1 MASTFWTL
9 ALLPAI
15 CAVQHQ
21 WLAPVLVLLFLLSL
35 PRWWRLQR
43 RCEEE
48 RRCLKVAEAQL
59 SRQQAQREKLAA
71 QLKVAGARVKKQG
84 AAIAKEIAYQ
94 SETQASP
101 AAAEQAAA
109 VQLRAEAEEL
119 QRLAE
124 VLLLCITWSMNSWR
138 DDDDGL
144 DIVTASQMAR
154 ADYHTAFA
162 EALAPGGAALVNRRS
177 SRRGVVPAF
186 AAGPVIDSEE
196 VLQQCAGAQLENV
209 VSSALEGLQNAVA
222 WWRS

>member
-1 MASTFWTL
+1 MAWQ
-9 ALLPAI
+9 LL
-15 CAVQHQ
+15 C
-21 WLAPVLVLLFLLSL
+21 LAPLLVLLFLVNL
-35 PRWWRLQR
+35 PRCRRLQR

-48 RRCLKVAEAQL
+48 RRSLKVAEAQL

-71 QLKVAGARVKKQG
+71 QLKVARARLAKQG

-94 SETQASP
+94 SEAQASP
-101 AAAEQAAA
+101 AAEQAAG

-124 VLLLCITWSMNSWR
+124 VLLLCITWSMDWH
-138 DDDDGL
+138 DDPDEGL
-144 DIVTASQMAR
+144 ITASQMAR

-162 EALAPGGAALVNRRS
+162 EALAPGAAALVNRRS
-177 SRRGVVPAF
+177 ALRRSVL
-186 AAGPVIDSEE
+186 AAPVIDSEE

-209 VSSALEGLQNAVA
+209 VSSALEGLHNAVA